1 MITMRTMLLTITM
14 RTISISAIT
23 FFATLILGC
32 DDGVLNFPQP
42 APANVRVVNV
52 TQDVATLG
60 VEIDGDG
67 TLLSARGGASQPLA
81 VPAGRRIS
89 LVFKNGDSVLGRD
102 TLRLTFG
109 GGANVI
115 LFAKGTKA
123 NLIDFRQPIQDTNVT
138 GSLMAFVRFTH
149 MSDFFDKAGFVEL
162 WLDNG
167 QKVFDNI
174 FEPGIT
180 ARDYAQLSPGTY
192 SFVLREEGT
201 GTELARLNNVQLSA
215 GTSYMLFSYD
225 AAPPIVDSIALNVF
239 N

>member
-1 MITMRTMLLTITM
+1 MITMRTILMITL
-14 RTISISAIT
+14 RTILISAIT
-23 FFATLILGC
+23 LIATGLVGC
-32 DDGVLNFPQP
+32 EDGVLNFPQP
-42 APANVRVVNV
+42 APANVRIVNV

-60 VEIDGDG
+60 VVIDGTA
-67 TLLSARGGASQPLA
+67 TLLSTRGAASERLD

-89 LVFKNGDSVLGRD
+89 LVFKDGDSVFGRD
-102 TLRLTFG
+102 TLRKTFG
-109 GGANVI
+109 GGAQVI
-115 LFAKGTKA
+115 LFARGTKA
-123 NLIDFRQPIQDTNVT
+123 NVVDFLPAIQDTSVT
-138 GSLMAFVRFTH
+138 GSAMAFVRFTH

-167 QKVFDNI
+167 QRVFSNI

-201 GTELARLNNVQLSA
+201 GTELSRLNNVQLSA

-225 AAPPIVDSIALNVF
+225 AAPPIVDSIALNIF
-239 N
+239 P